1 MGSTELLD
9 RHRTCLLVVDVQER
23 LLRVIHENK
32 LLLRNIQRL
41 VSGAG
46 IFGLPIIV
54 TEQYPKGLGPTV
66 SPLCGMLEKARKLE
80 KITFSCMRDQPIAD
94 LIGETSRDTMLV
106 CGTESHVCV
115 LQTVLDA
122 LGSGLKVHVAA
133 DAVSSRTQE
142 NKQIALERM
151 RQAGA
156 VITSTESALFELLE
170 KAGTSEFKKISAL
183 IK

>member
-9 RHRTCLLVVDVQER
+9 RSKTCLLVVDVQER
-23 LLRVIHENK
+23 LLPVIHGKE
-32 LLLRNIQRL
+32 LLLKNIQRL

-46 IFGLPIIV
+46 ILGLPVIV
-54 TEQYPKGLGPTV
+54 SEQYPKGLGPTV
-66 SPLCGMLEKARKLE
+66 SPLCELLEKARKLE

-94 LIGETSRDTMLV
+94 LIRETSCNSILV
-106 CGTESHVCV
+106 CGIESHVCV

-122 LGSGLKVHVAA
+122 LGCGFRVHVAA
-133 DAVSSRTQE
+133 DAVSSRAQE
-142 NKQIALERM
+142 NKRIALERM